1 MLSPDTLLQALQHAT
16 DPLTGKDFAASNAI
30 RNLSITNGDVAFDV
44 AMGYP
49 TQSQEPVLR
58 TVLTAAAQSVPG
70 VNRVSIHFTPAI
82 VAHAVRR
89 GVALLPGVK
98 NVIAVASGKGGVGK
112 STLSVNLALALAAEG
127 ARVGL
132 MDADIY
138 GPSLA
143 LMMGVAG
150 RPASPDGKTM
160 EALENHGVQV
170 MSMALLVEP
179 DAAMIWRG
187 PMAVQAL
194 EQLLRQTRW
203 QDLDYLF
210 VDLPPGTGDIH
221 LSLTQKMPVTGAVI
235 VTTPQD
241 IALAD
246 AQRGA
251 TMFAK
256 VDVPVVGLVENM
268 AMHVCS
274 QCGHV
279 EHIFGEGGG
288 ARMAAEHGL
297 AYLGMLPLDIRIRE
311 HADSGAP
318 TVVAEPDGDL
328 AARYRAIAVQV
339 AAHIAAL
346 PRDYSSRLAG
356 IAVARG

>member
-1 MLSPDTLLQALQHAT
+1 MLTPDSVLQALAGVA
-16 DPLTGKDFAASNAI
+16 DPNTGKDFVSSRAI
-30 RNLSITNGDVAFDV
+30 KNLAVADGSVSFDV
-44 AMGYP
+44 ALGYP
-49 TQSQEPVLR
+49 AQSQRALY
-58 TVLTAAAQSVPG
+58 TDLLTAAAQSVPG
-70 VNRVSIHFTPAI
+70 VARLSITFTSAI

-89 GVALLPGVK
+89 GVARIDGVK

-143 LMMGVAG
+143 LMMGVSG
-150 RPASPDGKTM
+150 KPASLDGKTL
-160 EALENHGVQV
+160 EALQNHGVQV
-170 MSMALLVEP
+170 MSMALLVDPE
-179 DAAMIWRG
+179 AAMIWRG
-187 PMAVQAL
+187 PMAVQAM

-203 QDLDYLF
+203 NDLDYL
-210 VDLPPGTGDIH
+210 VIDLPPGTGDIH
-221 LSLTQKMPVTGAVI
+221 LSLTQKMPVTAALI

-241 IALAD
+241 VALAD
-246 AQRGA
+246 ARRGA

-256 VDVPVVGLVENM
+256 VDVPVLGLVENM

-288 ARMAAEHGL
+288 ARMAADCNL
-297 AYLGMLPLDIRIRE
+297 PYLGALPLDIRIRQ
-311 HADSGAP
+311 HADSGTP
-318 TVVAEPDGDL
+318 TVAADPDGEL
-328 AARYRAIAVQV
+328 AARYRAIALQ
-339 AAHIAAL
+339 IAASVAGL

-356 IAVARG
+356 IAVQRG

>member
-1 MLSPDTLLQALQHAT
+1 MPSPDTLLQALQSVT
-16 DPLTGKDFAASNAI
+16 DPLTGRPLAPPGAVK
-30 RNLSITNGDVAFDV
+30 NLSIHNGDLVFDF
-44 AMGYP
+44 APGYP
-49 TQSQEPVLR
+49 AQSQQAVMCDA
-58 TVLTAAAQSVPG
+58 LTAAAKALPG
-70 VNRVSIHFTPAI
+70 VARVNVNLTPDIA
-82 VAHAVRR
+82 AHAVRR
-89 GVALLPGVK
+89 GVARLDGVK
-98 NVIAVASGKGGVGK
+98 NIIAIASGKGGVGK

-143 LMMGVAG
+143 LMMGVSG
-150 RPASPDGKTM
+150 KPESLDGKTM
-160 EALENHGVQV
+160 AALQNHGVQV
-170 MSMALLVEP
+170 MSMALLVDP

-203 QDLDYLF
+203 DNLDYLM

-221 LSLTQKMPVTGAVI
+221 LSLTQKMPVTAAVI

-241 IALAD
+241 VALAD
-246 AQRGA
+246 ARRGA

-256 VDVPVVGLVENM
+256 VDVPVLGVVENM

-288 ARMAAEHGL
+288 ARMAAECGVP
-297 AYLGMLPLDIRIRE
+297 YLGALPLDIRIRQ
-311 HADSGAP
+311 HADAGTP
-318 TVVAEPDGDL
+318 TVAADPDGEL
-328 AARYRAIAVQV
+328 AARYGAIAVQ
-339 AAHIAAL
+339 IAARVATL